1 MFSKPVKTVLA
12 AALVANTAWAP
23 AHADNLGAAIVGGL
37 IGGAIVHGANQ
48 NKKKTYSKKT
58 YSSSSAYSV
67 QRQQNREMQ
76 TALNY
81 FGFPA
86 GTPDG
91 VIGGRTRSAA
101 SQYQLFMGYPAT
113 GTLTQY
119 ERDFLVASLNRAKIG
134 GPEVIKAMQ
143 GPGGVRGLL
152 LTWRDEAAGIQ
163 TASSNYGGLPTE
175 VSKAIDEIADSSE
188 PSAEQLLQRSGF
200 LLLADM
206 NNDGKNDY
214 VLDTSVT
221 GSSFWCGASHC
232 SVMVFASTP
241 QGYQRNDF
249 QARDVTTASFS
260 CHQSVC
266 RLHDQPQT
274 HMASAQAPVQQ
285 TPVAPQVQV
294 QQPAPATTLVS
305 GQQPAAATLPVF
317 NMAGTPAPEA
327 SLASRCSKVSL
338 LTNTNGGYVT
348 LASMTDP
355 DLALGEQFC
364 LTRTY
369 AIGAGETIVA
379 KVQGA
384 TPEQIDAQC
393 DGFGPVLEPFVA
405 SLSDADSATVRGNV
419 QKFALQSNMSLE
431 QLAATGKICLF
442 SGYRRDKMNV
452 ALGSALVLVG
462 IGETPYA
469 ELVGHHLSQGFG
481 VSPSVERAQDW
492 YGMAVSALE
501 SGAEPVFAPGQPER
515 VALIKAAAASLGA
528 PAQAA
533 IPTPS
538 PVSALPTFKLD

>member
-1 MFSKPVKTVLA
+1 MFTKSVKTVF
-12 AALVANTAWAP
+12 VAVLIANGAWAP
-23 AHADNLGAAIVGGL
+23 ARADNLGAAIVGGI
-37 IGGAIVHGANQ
+37 IGGAIVHGANKS
-48 NKKKTYSKKT
+48 KKKTYSSKKSYSST
-58 YSSSSAYSV
+58 YSA

-81 FGFPA
+81 FSFPA
-86 GTPDG
+86 GSPDG
-91 VIGGRTRSAA
+91 VIGGRTRTAA

-119 ERDFLVASLNRAKIG
+119 ERDFLVASMNRAQIG

-152 LTWRDEAAGIQ
+152 LTWRDEAAGIR

-175 VSKAIDEIADSSE
+175 VSQAIDEIADSSE

-206 NNDGKNDY
+206 NGDGKNDY

-232 SVMVFASTP
+232 SVMVFTSTP
-241 QGYQRNDF
+241 QGYQRSDF
-249 QARDVTTASFS
+249 QARGVTTASFS

-266 RLHDQPQT
+266 RLNETPQTQLAAAQVPAQPVPVQPQQANPPT
-274 HMASAQAPVQQ
+274 TMAAAE
-285 TPVAPQVQV
+285 
-294 QQPAPATTLVS
+294 
-305 GQQPAAATLPVF
+305 QPAAGLPVF
-317 NMAGTPAPEA
+317 SMAGDEAPQA

-355 DLALGEQFC
+355 ELALGEQFC

-369 AIGAGETIVA
+369 AIGAGENMIA

-384 TPEQIDAQC
+384 SQDQIDAQC
-393 DGFGPVLEPFVA
+393 DGFGPVLEPFVG
-405 SLSDADSATVRGNV
+405 SLTSSDSQSVRGNV
-419 QKFALQSNMSLE
+419 QKFALNSNMSLE
-431 QLAATGKICLF
+431 QLATTGKICLF

-469 ELVGHHLSQGFG
+469 ELIGHHLSQGFG
-481 VSPSVERAQDW
+481 VAQSSERAQDW
-492 YGMAVSALE
+492 YAMAVSALE
-501 SGAEPVFAPGQPER
+501 TGAEPVFAPGQPER
-515 VALIKAAAASLGA
+515 VSLIKAAAQGLTGT
-528 PAQAA
+528 PQAA
-533 IPTPS
+533 IPAPS
-538 PVSALPTFKLD
+538 AVSALPTFSLD